1 MANYC
6 VPEKG
11 KAALLCISAQRDFV
25 SPGSPVRACGWHSA
39 LPNITRLVESFRAQH
54 APIFHSVRL
63 YQAHASN
70 VDARHRQAVE
80 EGLPFLIPGILAT
93 ELINDI
99 NAHTDVPL
107 APDSLFSREFHTIAP
122 TQNANRER
130 SLPGHR

>member
-54 APIFHSVRL
+54 APIFHSVRP
-63 YQAHASN
+63 YKADAPN
-70 VDARHRQAVE
+70 VDACRRQEVE
-80 EGLPFLIPGILAT
+80 QGLRTPMPGTLGA
-93 ELINDI
+93 ELIDEI
-99 NAHTDVPL
+99 TLTKDVRT
-107 APDSLFSREFHTIAP
+107 APQTLCG
-122 TQNANRER
+122 R
-130 SLPGHR
+130 SFQEICRQQHVP